1 MKLVFFNTIPEIIT
15 IGLSH
20 VITYLEKNGYP
31 SKHVFLTRKGE
42 SYEGD
47 NEYNRKEDTQY
58 EKNAIL
64 EFIERD
70 KPDLIGITLM
80 TLNFFRARTLTKI
93 IKERFPSIPIIWGG
107 IHPTFHPEESIEYA
121 DYICV
126 GEGEDATLQ
135 LVQMLEKGQVSPNIP
150 NIWMKKNGQIIK
162 NDVRPLI
169 QNLDEYPY
177 PQINLSNTYCLGK
190 DQIKPLT
197 PELYR
202 RYTRYNGKIYNII
215 ISRGCPF
222 ACSYC
227 CNSLYRQLYKNK
239 GKYVRYRSVD
249 NVIDQLKYIKHEL
262 PFVRTINIQDDSFA
276 SASHDYL
283 EEFSEKYR
291 AEIGLAFRCRINAT
305 TIDEAKIKSLV
316 SANAVALIMGIQANN
331 RINKE
336 VFNRISPFDSSLKA
350 AQLLKKYK
358 ILPEYHL
365 IGRNPYETEEDM
377 VEICRMLTQLPKP
390 FRLQIFW
397 LGLFP
402 HTQLRKK
409 AIDDG
414 IEVNELDGYTTKYGS
429 YPERFPLLRSIQEM
443 TPLTANRL
451 ILYFLEHRNSS
462 WGRFLLGAYRRLC
475 FNNLDRLKEIV
486 IHNPRL
492 YFLAKKVLF
501 LRGNIRHLPNQKTTG
516 NMTPLN
522 REFPTSGM

>member
-1 MKLVFFNTIPEIIT
+1 MKLVFFNTIPQMIT
-15 IGLSH
+15 IGLLH

-31 SKHVFLTRKGE
+31 SKHVYLTREGE
-42 SYEGD
+42 LYQGD
-47 NEYNRKEDTQY
+47 NEYDRKEDTLH
-58 EKNAIL
+58 EKDAIL
-64 EFIERD
+64 EFIERE

-80 TLNFFRARTLTKI
+80 TLNFFRARKLTKV
-93 IKERFPSIPIIWGG
+93 IKERFPFIPVLWGG
-107 IHPTFHPEESIEYA
+107 IHPTFRPEESIKYA
-121 DYICV
+121 DYVCV

-135 LVQMLEKGQVSPNIP
+135 LVQMLEKGQVSPNVP

-169 QNLDEYPY
+169 QNLDEYPF
-177 PQINLSNTYCLGK
+177 PQTNWSNTYCLGK
-190 DQIKPLT
+190 EQIKPLT

-202 RYTRYNGKIYNII
+202 RYTRYNGTMYHII

-227 CNSLYRQLYKNK
+227 CNSLYRRLYKNK

-249 NVIDQLKYIKHEL
+249 NVIDELKYVKHDL

-276 SASHDYL
+276 AAPHDYL
-283 EEFSEKYR
+283 EEFAEKYR
-291 AEIGLAFRCRINAT
+291 AEIGLPFRCRINAT
-305 TIDEAKIKSLV
+305 KIDEAKIKSLV
-316 SANAVALIMGIQANN
+316 SANAVSLIMGIQAND

-336 VFNRISPFDSSLKA
+336 VFNRLSPFESSLKA
-350 AQLLKKYK
+350 ARLVNKYN
-358 ILPEYHL
+358 IFGEYHL

-377 VEICRMLTQLPKP
+377 VEICRMLAQLPKP

-397 LGLFP
+397 LGFFP

-409 AIDDG
+409 AIADG

-443 TPLTANRL
+443 TPLTPSRL
-451 ILYFLEHRNSS
+451 ILYFLEHRNSG
-462 WGRFLLGAYRRLC
+462 WGRFLLGAYKRLY
-475 FNNLDRLKEIV
+475 FNNLERLKEII
-486 IHNPRL
+486 IHSPRL

-501 LRGNIRHLPNQKTTG
+501 LRGNIRRLLDRKELAT
-516 NMTPLN
+516 
-522 REFPTSGM
+522 